1 MEISPYSIHLKATQQ
16 AADRQRQEQD
26 EDLCQEIKELLLK
39 TVPGAM
45 FLVRVQCSPL
55 GGDNYISI
63 KIAAS
68 ADEINR
74 VKGQFPGVVSLWLD
88 CKTLE
93 LRPQVFG
100 GNGGQHIFV
109 KPPAG
114 SHLAQESIKIPFR
127 TPKKELKNV
136 LAAIERF
143 ATRWKTTIRENLD
156 RMPQYE
162 SSVGGGF
169 TVDWGEASK

>member
-1 MEISPYSIHLKATQQ
+1 METIHTQAEKTRRELQQEKIDKALP
-16 AADRQRQEQD
+16 
-26 EDLCQEIKELLLK
+26 LCQEIKELLLK

-45 FLVRVQCSPL
+45 FLVRPNISPL
-55 GGDNYISI
+55 GGGAYISI

-74 VKGQFPGVVSLWLD
+74 VRGQFPGVVSLWLD
-88 CKTLE
+88 FETLE